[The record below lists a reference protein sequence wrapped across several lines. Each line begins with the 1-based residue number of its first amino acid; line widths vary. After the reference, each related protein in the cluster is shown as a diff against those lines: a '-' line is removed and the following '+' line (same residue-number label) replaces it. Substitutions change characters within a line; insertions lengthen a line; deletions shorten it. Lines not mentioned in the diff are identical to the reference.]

1 MRRLPAWF
9 DDAVPLLAPL
19 DRDALPRVVSRAE
32 AMRRGVADHVIDRH
46 VARVRWQLL
55 CLGIYLTTRAPT
67 WRELLDAA
75 VLHGGP
81 GAVISAAAALRE
93 YGLRSAPDGDGVL
106 LLVARRS
113 GARPCGRVRVRR
125 TSRLPRAEPR
135 LGPPLAPP
143 ARAVADAARE
153 MVRLSDVR
161 ALVAEAVWRDMA
173 SVDDLSAELAA
184 GRRNGSRL
192 LRLAV
197 DDVGRGARS
206 APEAEAASL
215 LRAAGLGGFEQN
227 VPLTAAGKRY
237 VADFLWRAPRAV
249 LEIDSEEH
257 HFSPAEWRATMGR
270 HAAFETA
277 GFSVIHQP
285 PAALRS
291 PERFIETVRAWLTA
305 RRIDLATRGA

>member
-1 MRRLPAWF
+1 MRRLPAWL

-19 DRDALPRVVSRAE
+19 DRDALPRIISRAE
-32 AMRRGVADHVIDRH
+32 SMRRGVADHVIDRH
-46 VARVRWQLL
+46 VAHGRWQLL
-55 CLGIYLTTRAPT
+55 CPGIYLTRGAPT
-67 WRELLDAA
+67 WRDLLDAA

-93 YGLRSAPDGDGVL
+93 YGFRSAPDGDSVL

-113 GARPCGRVRVRR
+113 GARPWGRVRVRR

-153 MVRLSDVR
+153 MARLSDVR
-161 ALVAEAVWRDMA
+161 ALVAEAVRRDLA
-173 SVDDLSAELAA
+173 RVDDLSAELAA

-206 APEAEAASL
+206 APEAEAAAL

-227 VPLTAAGKRY
+227 VALIAAGKRY
-237 VADFLWRAPRAV
+237 VADFLWRALRAV

-257 HFSPAEWRATMGR
+257 HFSAAEWRATMDR
-270 HAAFETA
+270 HAALETA
-277 GFSVIHQP
+277 GYSVIHQP

-291 PERFIETVRAWLTA
+291 SERFIETVRAWLTS
-305 RRIDLATRGA
+305 RRIDLATRRA